1 MRLAEA
7 LSLRGDLQKR
17 VAQLRERIH
26 ANVRYQEGEEPS
38 ENATQLIAEAGETID
53 RLQSLIAAIN
63 LTNASLVLTDGRSM
77 TSALAARDMLKLRHS
92 VLSSAAQS
100 AISGADYHRQMRS
113 ELRQIVAIDVP
124 ALRKE
129 IDDVAA
135 ALRELD
141 SYIQEAN
148 WTSELVEN

>member
-26 ANVRYQEGEEPS
+26 ANVRFQEGEEPS
-38 ENATQLIAEAGETID
+38 EDATALLTEAGETID

-63 LTNASLVLTDGRSM
+63 LTNASLTLKDGRSM

-92 VLSSAAQS
+92 VLSGAAQS
-100 AISGADYHRQMRS
+100 AITGADYHRQMRS
-113 ELRQIVAIDVP
+113 ELRQVIAIDVP
-124 ALRKE
+124 ALRRE
-129 IDDVAA
+129 IDDVAQQ
-135 ALRELD
+135 LRELD
-141 SYIQEAN
+141 TVIQEAN
-148 WTSELVEN
+148 WTSELVDN

>member
-26 ANVRYQEGEEPS
+26 ANVRFQEGEEPS
-38 ENATQLIAEAGETID
+38 ENATELLAEAGETID

-63 LTNASLVLTDGRSM
+63 MTNSSLVLKDGRSM

-92 VLSSAAQS
+92 VLSGAAQS
-100 AISGADYHRQMRS
+100 AISGVDYHRQMRS

-129 IDDVAA
+129 IDAVAQQ
-135 ALRELD
+135 LRELD
-141 SYIQEAN
+141 SQIQEAN
-148 WTSELVEN
+148 WTSELIED

>member
-38 ENATQLIAEAGETID
+38 ENASALLGEVGETID

-63 LTNASLVLTDGRSM
+63 ITNASLTLPDGRSM
-77 TSALAARDMLKLRHS
+77 TSALAERDMLRLRHS
-92 VLSSAAQS
+92 VMSAAAQS
-100 AISGADYHRQMRS
+100 AISGAEYSRQMRS

-124 ALRKE
+124 ALRKD
-129 IDDVAA
+129 IDDVAQH
-135 ALRELD
+135 LRELD
-141 SYIQEAN
+141 GTIQEAN
-148 WTSELVEN
+148 WTSDLVED